1 MAEKI
6 NARKVIKNKII
17 NISSK
22 KKQGADAQSE
32 SQITANAVM
41 KGLTV
46 KPAATP
52 TISNKLM
59 ADQIAA
65 KLNAKLGHV
74 PLDRDENSSVRQV
87 WHFFCCSFSF

>member
-1 MAEKI
+1 MP
-6 NARKVIKNKII
+6 
-17 NISSK
+17 
-22 KKQGADAQSE
+22 QGAENQSE

-41 KGLTV
+41 KGLQV

-52 TISNKLM
+52 QISNKLM

-74 PLDRDENSSVRQV
+74 PLDRDENSSVKQV
-87 WHFFCCSFSF
+87 CRLTRFCVLFSVLRHN

>member
-1 MAEKI
+1 MRERFYFLNLINKLITIKI
-6 NARKVIKNKII
+6 K
-17 NISSK
+17 
-22 KKQGADAQSE
+22 GADAQSE
-32 SQITANAVM
+32 TQITANAVM

-87 WHFFCCSFSF
+87 RLKVSLILLIN